1 MCIGKSLDG
10 LVNILAI
17 IDSHRPF
24 LVSLYRVFRG
34 RAHRGIG
41 IAFFDNCCFVRCVS
55 SLVTQIVQR
64 DDSASEG
71 HLAEILRA
79 NLIECTIRLYD
90 RIVH

>member
-10 LVNILAI
+10 LVNVLAI

-34 RAHRGIG
+34 GAHGGIG
-41 IAFFDNCCFVRCVS
+41 IGFFDNRRFVRCVS
-55 SLVTQIVQR
+55 SLVTHVVQR
-64 DDSASEG
+64 DDSAFEG
-71 HLAEILRA
+71 HLAEILPA
-79 NLIECTIRLYD
+79 NLIECSIRLCD